1 MATAETAEK
10 EGIGDHRMNVGTGE
24 RGLAQEARDTRTDKT
39 AGIMTGVVKA
49 EEDTEKTVV
58 KKEARIAAE
67 EEVVT
72 ETGKKGIEIYLIL

>member
-1 MATAETAEK
+1 MVTAETAEK

-24 RGLAQEARDTRTDKT
+24 RGLAREARDTRTDKT
-39 AGIMTGVVKA
+39 VDTLTGVVKA

-72 ETGKKGIEIYLIL
+72 EREKKGIEKYLIF